1 MAIPATQIRRGMV
14 IVFEGEPCRVVE
26 FRHHTPGNLRAMI
39 QTKLRSI
46 RTGSSFEHRF
56 RSVDTIEK
64 ASLEQHEMEYLYSDG
79 SHHHFMN
86 TETFEQIALSD
97 DDLGD
102 AAQWLTPGL
111 KIQVE
116 FYEGT
121 PIGID
126 LPPSLE
132 LTVTQTEPSLKGATV
147 SNVNKPATLETG
159 VTIQAGTSGHD
170 AFAVWLN
177 GRYLGSTT
185 GTAAQVLTVPAG
197 AVRAGTD
204 NVLAVLVENMAHD
217 QDRVADDSYSKPR
230 GVQSAVIAD
239 STTPITW
246 RLRGTPGADHPTDAV
261 RGQFNNG
268 GLHGEWAGYHLPG
281 YPDGGWSRVT
291 LPHAQPQPGVAWYRS
306 TFPLALPPDQHPIR
320 TCQFQ

>member
-159 VTIQAGTSGHD
+159 VTIQVPPFVNEGDRIRVDPGE
-170 AFAVWLN
+170 
-177 GRYLGSTT
+177 GRYLE
-185 GTAAQVLTVPAG
+185 
-197 AVRAGTD
+197 RA
-204 NVLAVLVENMAHD
+204 
-217 QDRVADDSYSKPR
+217 K
-230 GVQSAVIAD
+230 
-239 STTPITW
+239 
-246 RLRGTPGADHPTDAV
+246 
-261 RGQFNNG
+261 
-268 GLHGEWAGYHLPG
+268 
-281 YPDGGWSRVT
+281 
-291 LPHAQPQPGVAWYRS
+291 
-306 TFPLALPPDQHPIR
+306 
-320 TCQFQ
+320 

>member
-147 SNVNKPATLETG
+147 SNVNKPATLENG
-159 VTIQAGTSGHD
+159 VTIQVPPFVNEGDRIRVDPGE
-170 AFAVWLN
+170 
-177 GRYLGSTT
+177 GRYIE
-185 GTAAQVLTVPAG
+185 
-197 AVRAGTD
+197 RA
-204 NVLAVLVENMAHD
+204 
-217 QDRVADDSYSKPR
+217 K
-230 GVQSAVIAD
+230 
-239 STTPITW
+239 
-246 RLRGTPGADHPTDAV
+246 
-261 RGQFNNG
+261 
-268 GLHGEWAGYHLPG
+268 
-281 YPDGGWSRVT
+281 
-291 LPHAQPQPGVAWYRS
+291 
-306 TFPLALPPDQHPIR
+306 
-320 TCQFQ
+320 

>member
-102 AAQWLTPGL
+102 AALWLTPGL

-159 VTIQAGTSGHD
+159 VTIQVPPFVNEGDRIRVDPGE
-170 AFAVWLN
+170 
-177 GRYLGSTT
+177 GRYIE
-185 GTAAQVLTVPAG
+185 
-197 AVRAGTD
+197 RA
-204 NVLAVLVENMAHD
+204 
-217 QDRVADDSYSKPR
+217 K
-230 GVQSAVIAD
+230 
-239 STTPITW
+239 
-246 RLRGTPGADHPTDAV
+246 
-261 RGQFNNG
+261 
-268 GLHGEWAGYHLPG
+268 
-281 YPDGGWSRVT
+281 
-291 LPHAQPQPGVAWYRS
+291 
-306 TFPLALPPDQHPIR
+306 
-320 TCQFQ
+320 

>member
-1 MAIPATQIRRGMV
+1 MV

-64 ASLEQHEMEYLYSDG
+64 AALEQHEMEYLYSDG

-159 VTIQAGTSGHD
+159 VTIQVPPFVNEGDRIRVDPGE
-170 AFAVWLN
+170 
-177 GRYLGSTT
+177 GRYIE
-185 GTAAQVLTVPAG
+185 
-197 AVRAGTD
+197 RA
-204 NVLAVLVENMAHD
+204 
-217 QDRVADDSYSKPR
+217 K
-230 GVQSAVIAD
+230 
-239 STTPITW
+239 
-246 RLRGTPGADHPTDAV
+246 
-261 RGQFNNG
+261 
-268 GLHGEWAGYHLPG
+268 
-281 YPDGGWSRVT
+281 
-291 LPHAQPQPGVAWYRS
+291 
-306 TFPLALPPDQHPIR
+306 
-320 TCQFQ
+320 